1 MSAPERIIFPLFG
14 MSPFL
19 SFQGFRRMY
28 PSLVVLR
35 RSISIAIQEKM
46 GDRLSAKTYAVQ
58 AIVIAP
64 QA

>member
-1 MSAPERIIFPLFG
+1 

-46 GDRLSAKTYAVQ
+46 GDRLSAKTCAVQ